1 MGNNTSRYLTR
12 EAILSGFKTR
22 DVEAFGGTVLVREV
36 PADLIQQLMDKGF
49 VNPDTREIDLS
60 KISFVELAARCI
72 VDPETSA
79 PMFTRDDLEAL
90 GQAGFGSI
98 QRVATVAMQLTGW
111 TSEQRQGDQV
121 PN

>member
-1 MGNNTSRYLTR
+1 MGNNTSRYLSR
-12 EAILSGFKTR
+12 EAILTGFKTR
-22 DVEAFGGTVLVREV
+22 DVEAFNGTVLVREV

-49 VNPDTREIDLS
+49 INPDTREIDLS

-72 VDPETSA
+72 VDPQTYE
-79 PMFTRDDLEAL
+79 PLFTRDDLDAL

-98 QRVATVAMQLTGW
+98 QRVATAAMQLTGW
-111 TSEQRQGDQV
+111 APEQRQEGQV